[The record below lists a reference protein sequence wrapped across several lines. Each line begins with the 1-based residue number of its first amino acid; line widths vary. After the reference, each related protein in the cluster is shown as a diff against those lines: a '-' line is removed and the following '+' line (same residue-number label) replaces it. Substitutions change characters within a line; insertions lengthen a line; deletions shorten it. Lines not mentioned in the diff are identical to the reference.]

1 MKKLILVFTLSILGF
16 SSSHAKVIE
25 YKVKNTSY
33 EGFYLKK
40 SDTAPL
46 IFIHHD
52 WDGLTGYEKKR
63 AQMLFDKGYSVFAL
77 DLFGKGIRPTEVK
90 DKKQHTGELYK
101 DRNKMRAIMLS
112 AYNKA
117 QELKLN
123 VGNAVSIG
131 YCFGG
136 ASVLEQARAGV
147 DLKGFATFHGGLSTP
162 DGQDYKNTKGKIIIF
177 HGTADEAISMEV
189 FAELAEELE
198 KAKVKNEMITYS
210 QAPHA
215 FTVFDGGR
223 YHKEADEKSWA
234 RLQGFLKETL

>member
-1 MKKLILVFTLSILGF
+1 MKKIIFLFIVSLFAFNAG
-16 SSSHAKVIE
+16 HAKNIE
-25 YKVKNTSY
+25 YKSGDKIY
-33 EGFYLKK
+33 EGFFLKK
-40 SDTAPL
+40 SESAPL

-52 WDGLTGYEKKR
+52 WDGLTAYEKKR
-63 AQMLFDKGYSVFAL
+63 AKMLYDMGYSVFAL

-90 DKKQHTGELYK
+90 DRKQHTGELYK
-101 DRNKMRAIMLS
+101 DRQKMRAIMKA

-117 QELKLN
+117 KELNLN
-123 VGNAVSIG
+123 VSNAVSIG

-136 ASVLEQARAGV
+136 ASALEQARSGEN
-147 DLKGFATFHGGLSTP
+147 LKGYATFHGGLSTP
-162 DGQDYKNTKGKIIIF
+162 DGQDYSKTKGKIIIF